1 MIQLLNSYNLNL
13 TRILGFELWIRFKP
27 TEDIN
32 GPWTLVFEFKE
43 PIDTALEYHVWQAK
57 LTVSGN
63 GRLATLT
70 SMPYN
75 MGLKKGDMYTIV
87 MVISGAAKVGFKLL
101 TKKSKL
107 ILSGKSLK
115 PTKDR
120 ITRL

>member
-1 MIQLLNSYNLNL
+1 M
-13 TRILGFELWIRFKP
+13 WIKFKP

-63 GRLATLT
+63 GRVATMT

-75 MGLKKGDMYTIV
+75 MGLKAGDIYTIV
-87 MVISGAAKVGFKLL
+87 MVISGAAKVGFKFFP
-101 TKKSKL
+101 KFAKIL
-107 ILSGKSLK
+107 ILRKK
-115 PTKDR
+115 V
-120 ITRL
+120 

>member
-1 MIQLLNSYNLNL
+1 M
-13 TRILGFELWIRFKP
+13 
-27 TEDIN
+27 
-32 GPWTLVFEFKE
+32 
-43 PIDTALEYHVWQAK
+43 WQAK

-63 GRLATLT
+63 GRVATMT

-107 ILSGKSLK
+107 ILSGKSLQ